1 MKIYSEQSLADFKF
15 WSGAETTAQRIWEEQ
30 GSEGFDQLEAILEDL
45 YPDGIDETDLND
57 LLWFDAD
64 TVYEWLGIEDEEE
77 DDDED
82 DEDTDDDGEEDEE
95 DDEEEETEP
104 ANDYVINVGDSWDDL
119 APHDAFATKEIAISM
134 AKAMSKAQHDKCV
147 EVVYSPCDDVD
158 TNEIIW
164 RNQN

>member
-1 MKIYSEQSLADFKF
+1 MKIYTEQSLADFKF

-64 TVYEWLGIEDEEE
+64 TVYEWLGIDDEEEEDEEE
-77 DDDED
+77 EDED
-82 DEDTDDDGEEDEE
+82 EEEE

-119 APHDAFATKEIAISM
+119 TPQETFSTEQDAIST
-134 AKAMSKAQHDKCV
+134 AKTMSKVLHDKCV

-164 RNQN
+164 RN

>member
-45 YPDGIDETDLND
+45 YPDGVDETDLND

-77 DDDED
+77 EDDEDDDED
-82 DEDTDDDGEEDEE
+82 E

-104 ANDYVINVGDSWDDL
+104 TNDYVINVGDSWDDL
-119 APHDAFATKEIAISM
+119 TPQQTFSTEQAAISA
-134 AKAMSKAQHDKCV
+134 AKALHDKCV
-147 EVVYSPCDDVD
+147 EVVYSPCNDVD
-158 TNEIIW
+158 TNELIW
-164 RNQN
+164 RKPN

>member
-1 MKIYSEQSLADFKF
+1 MKIYTEQSLADFKF

-45 YPDGIDETDLND
+45 YPDGIDKTDLND

-64 TVYEWLGIEDEEE
+64 TVYEWLGIDDEEE
-77 DDDED
+77 E
-82 DEDTDDDGEEDEE
+82 EEDEE
-95 DDEEEETEP
+95 DDDGEEEETEP

-119 APHDAFATKEIAISM
+119 TPQQTFSTEQAAISA
-134 AKAMSKAQHDKCV
+134 AKALHDKCV

-158 TNEIIW
+158 TDEIIW
-164 RNQN
+164 RNKN

>member
-1 MKIYSEQSLADFKF
+1 MKIYTEQSLANFKF

-64 TVYEWLGIEDEEE
+64 TVYEWLGIDDEE
-77 DDDED
+77 
-82 DEDTDDDGEEDEE
+82 EEDEE
-95 DDEEEETEP
+95 DDDDEEEETEP
-104 ANDYVINVGDSWDDL
+104 TNDYVINVGDSWDDL
-119 APHDAFATKEIAISM
+119 TPQETFSTEQDAIST
-134 AKAMSKAQHDKCV
+134 AKTMSKVLHDKCV

-164 RNQN
+164 RN

>member
-1 MKIYSEQSLADFKF
+1 MKIYTEQSLADFKF

-77 DDDED
+77 EDDEDDDED
-82 DEDTDDDGEEDEE
+82 E

-104 ANDYVINVGDSWDDL
+104 TNDYVINVGNSWDDL
-119 APHDAFATKEIAISM
+119 TPQQTFSTEQAAISA
-134 AKAMSKAQHDKCV
+134 AKALHDKCV
-147 EVVYSPCDDVD
+147 EVVYSPCNDVD
-158 TNEIIW
+158 TNELVW
-164 RNQN
+164 RKPN

>member
-1 MKIYSEQSLADFKF
+1 MKIYKEESLSNFEW
-15 WSGAETTAQRIWEEQ
+15 WSGAVATADRIWEEQ

-64 TVYEWLGIEDEEE
+64 TVYEWLGIEDEEDEDE
-77 DDDED
+77 DDD
-82 DEDTDDDGEEDEE
+82 

-104 ANDYVINVGDSWDDL
+104 TNDYVINVGDSWDDL
-119 APHDAFATKEIAISM
+119 TPQQTFSTKQAAISA
-134 AKAMSKAQHDKCV
+134 AKVLHDKCV

>member
-64 TVYEWLGIEDEEE
+64 TVYEWLGIEDEEDE
-77 DDDED
+77 DED
-82 DEDTDDDGEEDEE
+82 DEDADDDEE
-95 DDEEEETEP
+95 DNEEEETEP

-119 APHDAFATKEIAISM
+119 TPKETFSTEQDAIST
-134 AKAMSKAQHDKCV
+134 AKTMLDKCV

-164 RNQN
+164 RKPN

>member
-1 MKIYSEQSLADFKF
+1 MKIYTEQSLANFKF

-64 TVYEWLGIEDEEE
+64 TVYEWLGIDDEEE
-77 DDDED
+77 DEDED
-82 DEDTDDDGEEDEE
+82 DEDE

-104 ANDYVINVGDSWDDL
+104 TNDYVINVGDSWDDL
-119 APHDAFATKEIAISM
+119 TPQQTFSTEQAAISA
-134 AKAMSKAQHDKCV
+134 AKALHDKCV
-147 EVVYSPCDDVD
+147 EVVYSPCNDVD

-164 RNQN
+164 RKPN

>member
-64 TVYEWLGIEDEEE
+64 TVYEWLGIDNEEEE
-77 DDDED
+77 DDED
-82 DEDTDDDGEEDEE
+82 D

-104 ANDYVINVGDSWDDL
+104 TNDYVINVGDSWDDL
-119 APHDAFATKEIAISM
+119 TPQQTFSTEQAAISA
-134 AKAMSKAQHDKCV
+134 AKALHDKCV

-158 TNEIIW
+158 TNKLIW
-164 RNQN
+164 RKPN

>member
-1 MKIYSEQSLADFKF
+1 MKIYTEQSLADFKF

-64 TVYEWLGIEDEEE
+64 TVYEWLGIEDEE
-77 DDDED
+77 D
-82 DEDTDDDGEEDEE
+82 EEDEE
-95 DDEEEETEP
+95 DDDDEEEETEP

-119 APHDAFATKEIAISM
+119 TPKETFSTEQDAIST
-134 AKAMSKAQHDKCV
+134 AKTMSQVLPDKCI
-147 EVVYSPCDDVD
+147 EVVYSPCNDVD

-164 RNQN
+164 RKPN

>member
-1 MKIYSEQSLADFKF
+1 MKIYTEQSLADFKF

-64 TVYEWLGIEDEEE
+64 TVYEWLGIEDEEDDE
-77 DDDED
+77 DADDDDDED
-82 DEDTDDDGEEDEE
+82 EEDDDDN
-95 DDEEEETEP
+95 DEEEETEP

-119 APHDAFATKEIAISM
+119 TPQQTFSTEQAAISA
-134 AKAMSKAQHDKCV
+134 AKALHDKCV
-147 EVVYSPCDDVD
+147 EVVYSPCNDVD
-158 TNEIIW
+158 TNELIW
-164 RNQN
+164 RKPN

>member
-1 MKIYSEQSLADFKF
+1 MKIYTEQSLADFKF

-64 TVYEWLGIEDEEE
+64 TVYEWLGIDDEEE
-77 DDDED
+77 
-82 DEDTDDDGEEDEE
+82 EEDEE
-95 DDEEEETEP
+95 DDDDEEEETEP
-104 ANDYVINVGDSWDDL
+104 TNDYVINVGDSWDDL
-119 APHDAFATKEIAISM
+119 TPQQTFSTEQAAISA
-134 AKAMSKAQHDKCV
+134 AKALHDKCV

-158 TNEIIW
+158 TDEIIW
-164 RNQN
+164 RNKN

>member
-1 MKIYSEQSLADFKF
+1 MKIYKDESLSNFEW
-15 WSGAETTAQRIWEEQ
+15 WSGAVATADRIWEEQ

-64 TVYEWLGIEDEEE
+64 TVYEWLGIDDEDADD

-82 DEDTDDDGEEDEE
+82 
-95 DDEEEETEP
+95 EETEP

-119 APHDAFATKEIAISM
+119 TPKETFSTEQDAIST
-134 AKAMSKAQHDKCV
+134 AKTMSQVLPDKCI
-147 EVVYSPCDDVD
+147 EVVYSPCNDVD
-158 TNEIIW
+158 TDEIIW
-164 RNQN
+164 RKPN

>member
-64 TVYEWLGIEDEEE
+64 TVYEWLGIEDKEE

-82 DEDTDDDGEEDEE
+82 E
-95 DDEEEETEP
+95 DDEEEETER

-119 APHDAFATKEIAISM
+119 TPQQTFSTEQDAIST
-134 AKAMSKAQHDKCV
+134 AKTISAVLYNKCV